1 MTDIYAGLG
10 VFVFACTLALA
21 LARTAAG
28 ADESA
33 ERMFAEYLRERT
45 RALQGFRSAT
55 IDARRIPAA
64 EAGTR
69 LSHQTWRSPSST

>member
-1 MTDIYAGLG
+1 MTDIYAGFG

-21 LARTAAG
+21 LARTAAS

-45 RALQGFRSAT
+45 RALEGLRNAT
-55 IDARRIPAA
+55 IDARRMRPA
-64 EAGTR
+64 EAATR
-69 LSHQTWRSPSST
+69 LSHQTWQSPSST